1 MLHSVRLDALIY
13 PCWAYALARTG
24 RSFTVEWLKHEMPS
38 LQEDYNSMDACI
50 GDILIWHNHEDDIC
64 RDNFPVCI
72 QEDGVIIHEPVV
84 YDSHVAVLEG
94 HGLISDMV
102 AVFNKTIPFIIRMRR
117 LADLKSE
124 PVKMI
129 HWR

>member
-1 MLHSVRLDALIY
+1 MLHFVRLDDLIY

-24 RSFTVEWLKHEMPS
+24 RKFTVEWLQHEMPR
-38 LQEDYNSMDACI
+38 LQEDYDPQGACI
-50 GDILIWHNHEDDIC
+50 GDILIWHNSEDEIC
-64 RDNFPVCI
+64 RDNFPVCM
-72 QEDGVIIHEPVV
+72 QHDGIIVNEPVV

-94 HGLISDMV
+94 YGLISDMV
-102 AVFNKTIPFIIRMRR
+102 AAYGKTIPFIVRTRR
-117 LADLKSE
+117 LVDLKAA